1 MYRWNEHRSRLDIS
15 ECHGWGMVHSM
26 HIQVDLKAQTCENG
40 YQVESIYLSI
50 YLSIYI
56 YLSISIYIYLYLSI
70 SIYPSIYPSIYLSIM
85 RPTLG
90 NYFEVGVGYGTI
102 CLKWFPIFNINFML
116 TSANKNHSK
125 IIYAPVTRW
134 WCKIIFHLQRLKHL
148 GIILSKQP
156 KAPQNNFSV
165 ELGTLFHRVPTV

>member
-1 MYRWNEHRSRLDIS
+1 MNTGADLTFLSVMDGAWYIACTYRSTLRPKRVKTATKWNLSIYRSIYLFIS
-15 ECHGWGMVHSM
+15 IYLYLS
-26 HIQVDLKAQTCENG
+26 I
-40 YQVESIYLSI
+40 YIYIYLSI
-50 YLSIYI
+50 YL
-56 YLSISIYIYLYLSI
+56 
-70 SIYPSIYPSIYLSIM
+70 SIYPSIYLSIM